1 MSPDDPHAR
10 VPLVRRPDGGWQA
23 GVGPGAVVLAPAD
36 GADEETG
43 KHLAPALAGLG
54 LAPGP
59 GSASEEAP
67 ACPVV
72 GTGAVAVRL
81 RAALGGLEDETG
93 APVHVAVHH
102 HAVPPEVG
110 AALARSSTVV
120 LPVVVQPWRVVVGP
134 LAGSPD
140 RPCLHCL
147 DLHRRDRDQAWPTV
161 VSVLGHPVE
170 QVAHVDVPEA
180 VAATVEGLVM
190 LLVSTVLGGGSV
202 SPGAGYEVGRSAPHL
217 VVRRWTV
224 HAGCPW
230 HG

>member
-1 MSPDDPHAR
+1 M
-10 VPLVRRPDGGWQA
+10 
-23 GVGPGAVVLAPAD
+23 
-36 GADEETG
+36 
-43 KHLAPALAGLG
+43 
-54 LAPGP
+54 
-59 GSASEEAP
+59 
-67 ACPVV
+67 
-72 GTGAVAVRL
+72 
-81 RAALGGLEDETG
+81 
-93 APVHVAVHH
+93 
-102 HAVPPEVG
+102 
-110 AALARSSTVV
+110 
-120 LPVVVQPWRVVVGP
+120 
-134 LAGSPD
+134 
-140 RPCLHCL
+140 
-147 DLHRRDRDQAWPTV
+147 